1 MWHWGVQQG
10 SNMNTTMAPVRIG
23 SMCDAPS
30 SYVVRTLE
38 KEGLHEM
45 PWYMAPNSQETLMSV
60 YHRKDAK

>member
-38 KEGLHEM
+38 KKGPHEM
-45 PWYMAPNSQETLMSV
+45 LWYMDPNSQEIPMLV
-60 YHRKDAK
+60 CH